1 MAPFKY
7 YFDILRL
14 STTGTIKAI
23 SCLLTFIVSIDSHY
37 VWAQTKVNTPPQTIR
52 VVMDNNYAPYSFQ
65 SEEGKLQGILIDQW
79 REWEKM
85 TGIKVD
91 IQAMDW
97 GEALRRMRAGD
108 FDVIDCIVETADR
121 QNYFDFTP
129 AYTTVEASIYFR
141 SDISGI
147 TDLASLTGFP
157 VGVKTGDQHIDRLKA
172 NGVTT
177 LILFENNDAIVQ
189 AAKEKR
195 INVFLIDNPSAFYLL
210 NKMGIESEFR
220 HSATIFEDKV
230 RRAVH
235 QGDKAMLKVV
245 SNGFEAIKSDKLR
258 QIDEKWFGQTI
269 NKYGRYLTYAGYA
282 LVVVVV
288 IIAALVGW
296 NRVLRKAVL
305 SRTAALTESEL
316 RLRQIAE
323 NIREVFWM
331 VTPAM
336 SDMLYV
342 SPAYECIW
350 GRSLESLYQQPESFF
365 EAIHLEDREQAITT
379 LKGRWEQGF
388 DIEYRIVRFDG
399 SVRWIRHRGF
409 PVNDKS
415 GKVYRVA
422 GVLEDITESMHAR
435 YALQKSEDRIRLIIN
450 TIPTMAWT
458 IQPDGTVDFVNQRWL
473 DYTGHSWEEIE
484 EPARIVHPED
494 LPRVMEKWIGN
505 MASGTPSED
514 ELRLK
519 RADGE
524 YRWFL
529 VRTAPLHDEQG
540 NVVKWYGVSIDI
552 EDNKLLGNAL
562 RESEQHY
569 LSLFQNMAEGVACFQ
584 MIFKDGKLQDAI
596 YLEVNPAWENMT
608 GLTNVVGR
616 RITEV
621 LPGILDSNSE
631 FFERSV
637 RVALT
642 GQTERFETYSV
653 ALKKWLSVSAYCPK
667 EEHVIAVFDDITE
680 RKQAGDKLQLAYQR
694 LSYHVENT
702 PLAVIEFDKDLFIKR
717 WSKRAEEIF
726 GWKAQE
732 ALGKNVYDNDFQ
744 IIYRDDLSAVDTINE
759 QLTKGTVNW
768 NISLNRNYTKD
779 GKVIYI
785 EWYNSVLRDEHE
797 NVITIMSLV
806 HNVTERKKTEEKLR
820 QVNAELHRLS
830 SHLQSIQENERTA
843 IAREIHDELGQLLT
857 GLKMEVGWL
866 NKKLPDD
873 PVLQAKGNEILSLVG
888 EMLKTVKRIAMDL
901 RPNMLDELGLMAA
914 IEWQGH
920 EFEKSKGVKF
930 KFHTNLNDF
939 NPKKNL
945 STNVFRVHQE
955 ALTNIARHAQ
965 ATQIETIL
973 ERNDG
978 SLLLVIKDN
987 GNGFN
992 VDEEKSINSIG
1003 LIGMKERALMLH
1015 GELTI
1020 ESEKG
1025 KGTVVTLKVPIA

>member
-1 MAPFKY
+1 
-7 YFDILRL
+7 
-14 STTGTIKAI
+14 
-23 SCLLTFIVSIDSHY
+23 
-37 VWAQTKVNTPPQTIR
+37 
-52 VVMDNNYAPYSFQ
+52 MDNNYAPYSFQ
-65 SEEGKLQGILIDQW
+65 SDEGKLQGILIDQW
-79 REWEKM
+79 YEWEKK

-91 IQAMDW
+91 IHAMDW
-97 GEALRRMRAGD
+97 CEALRLMRAD
-108 FDVIDCIVETADR
+108 EFDVIDCIVETTDR
-121 QNYFDFTP
+121 KSYFDFTP
-129 AYTTVEASIYFR
+129 AYTTVGASIYFR

-147 TDLASLTGFP
+147 TDLSSLKGFP
-157 VGVKTGDQHIDRLKA
+157 IGVKTGDQHIDKLKA
-172 NGVTT
+172 KGATN
-177 LILFENNDAIVQ
+177 LILFENNNAIIQ
-189 AAKEKR
+189 AAREKK
-195 INVFLIDNPSAFYLL
+195 INVFLIDNPSALHLL
-210 NKMGIESEFR
+210 NKMGIASEFR
-220 HSATIFEDKV
+220 HSATIFEDKL
-230 RRAVH
+230 RRAVRH
-235 QGDKAMLKVV
+235 GDNAMLDIV
-245 SNGFEAIKSDKLR
+245 SSGFKTIESDKLK

-269 NKYGRYLTYAGYA
+269 HEYGRYFTYAGYA

-288 IIAALVGW
+288 VIATLVGW
-296 NRVLRKAVL
+296 NRMLRKAVQL
-305 SRTAALTESEL
+305 RTAALGESEL
-316 RLRQIAE
+316 RLRQITE

-331 VTPAM
+331 ATPAM
-336 SDMLYV
+336 GDILYV
-342 SPAYECIW
+342 SPAYEYTW
-350 GRSLESLYQQPESFF
+350 GRSLESLYQQPQSFY
-365 EAIHLEDREQAITT
+365 EAIHLEDRKRAIAMLKEQQ
-379 LKGRWEQGF
+379 EHGF
-388 DIEYRIVRFDG
+388 DIEYRIVRPDG
-399 SVRWIRHRGF
+399 TVRWIRHRGF
-409 PVNDKS
+409 PVKAES

-422 GVLEDITESMHAR
+422 GVSEDITESKHAKDT
-435 YALQKSEDRIRLIIN
+435 LQKSEDRIRLIIN

-458 IQPDGTVDFVNQRWL
+458 IRPDGTVDFVNQRWL
-473 DYTGHSWEEIE
+473 DYAGHSWEEIE

-494 LPRVMEKWIGN
+494 LSRVLENWIEN
-505 MASGTPSED
+505 MASGKSYEE

-519 RADGE
+519 GADGE

-529 VRTAPLHDEQG
+529 VRTAPLHDEKG

-552 EDNKLLGNAL
+552 DESKRLGNAL
-562 RESEQHY
+562 QESEQYY
-569 LSLFQNMAEGVACFQ
+569 LSLFENMAEGVAYFQ
-584 MIFKDGKLQDAI
+584 MIFIDGTLQDAI
-596 YLEVNPAWENMT
+596 YLEVNPAWEKMT
-608 GLTNVVGR
+608 GLTNVVGK
-616 RITEV
+616 RITQV

-642 GQTERFETYSV
+642 GQTERFETYSA

-667 EEHVIAVFDDITE
+667 KEHVIVVFDDITE
-680 RKQAGDKLQLAYQR
+680 RKQADDKLQLAYQR

-702 PLAVIEFDKDLFIKR
+702 PLAVVEFDKDLVIKR

-726 GWKAQE
+726 GWTAPE
-732 ALGKNVYDNDFQ
+732 ALGKNVHDTDFQ

-759 QLTKGTVNW
+759 ALTKGTVNW

-779 GKVIYI
+779 GSVIYN
-785 EWYNSVLRDEHE
+785 EWYNSVLRDEHG
-797 NVITIMSLV
+797 NVITILSLV
-806 HNVTERKKTEEKLR
+806 HNVTQRKKTEEKLQ

-857 GLKMEVGWL
+857 GLKMEIGWL

-873 PVLQAKGNEILSLVG
+873 TVLQAKGNEILSLVG

-914 IEWQGH
+914 IEWQGQ
-920 EFEKSKGVKF
+920 EFEKSKGIKF

-939 NPKKNL
+939 SPKKNL

-965 ATQIETIL
+965 ATQIETTL

-992 VDEEKSINSIG
+992 VDEEKSIRSIG
-1003 LIGMKERALMLH
+1003 LIGMKERALMLQ

-1025 KGTVVTLKVPIA
+1025 KGTVVMLKVPIA